1 MKIVKIWLT
10 DTAVWIRTDDG
21 REACEEFSKYHRL
34 RAASQEQRLTYR
46 QSEEG
51 LHWDELGEDLSFE
64 VFFDTKPTTALYNF
78 FMHHPELNA
87 SAIARRLGMSQSL
100 FAHYISGAKTPS
112 SARMK
117 EILQTIAT
125 IGSEVKMSPKVFP
138 KIIFSTESDIGS
150 HQGKSSNYC
159 NNDYFSSQRYI
170 LSDFSLS
177 LSIILIIFAQKV

>member
-125 IGSEVKMSPKVFP
+125 IGSEVKMSPKVSPKMSPKASPKVFP

-159 NNDYFSSQRYI
+159 NNDYFSSQRCV
-170 LSDFSLS
+170 LSDFS
-177 LSIILIIFAQKV
+177 